1 MAPAGLSH
9 LAVLATKQAFLFCKG
24 SPQLLMLL
32 GVCARFAQEALG
44 LLCLSSLEAL
54 PELALRSKHP
64 PPSTSCLPKLP
75 CPHDFA
81 DLGNAEEL
89 DAPHQ
94 GWLDC
99 QANQIA
105 TLQRIAA
112 IYDLL
117 KGGAPLPQL
126 AASVGLQ
133 HTEPWS
139 DLEVLGAGAVHNTT
153 PAAGAQETGR
163 RHQFSSPQATLT
175 GASLRISR
183 LHEQLPAAR
192 LYWLQSPGHM
202 IVHQPEAHF

>member
-1 MAPAGLSH
+1 MAPAGPSH
-9 LAVLATKQAFLFCKG
+9 LQFWPPSKPAKAVHSFCCSWAFV
-24 SPQLLMLL
+24 P
-32 GVCARFAQEALG
+32 ALHRK
-44 LLCLSSLEAL
+44 LRACLNSFKAL

-64 PPSTSCLPKLP
+64 PPRTSCLPKLP
-75 CPHDFA
+75 RPHDFA
-81 DLGNAEEL
+81 DLGDAEEL

-112 IYDLL
+112 IHNLL

-133 HTEPWS
+133 HTQPWS
-139 DLEVLGAGAVHNTT
+139 DLKVKGAGALHNTT
-153 PAAGAQETGR
+153 PAACAQETGR

-183 LHEQLPAAR
+183 LHNQLPAAR
-192 LYWLQSPGHM
+192 LC
-202 IVHQPEAHF
+202 